1 MFTHKNDI
9 LLTPIEYLKG
19 VGPHRGEVL
28 RKELEIHT
36 FGDLLTHYPF
46 RYMDRSSF
54 VKVNLIPEDGAY
66 VQIIGKITFSEIVGT
81 GRGRRLVAT
90 FKDETGMLELVWFQG
105 ISWMEKVVANG
116 GLFLVYGK
124 AVRFNGYWSMTHPD
138 MDKLESLSLDQFP
151 NFQPVYSS
159 TEKLKAKSLAGR
171 NYVKLVQTLF
181 SQLSQK
187 DIIENLPN
195 DMITQHQLMPRYEAF
210 VQIHFPSD
218 QILLQKAIHRLKFEE
233 LFVHQI
239 GICKLKLNQ
248 KFIHGYRFTKV
259 GDIFNRF
266 YSTYLPFELTDDQ
279 KTVLRE
285 IRQDT
290 QTGAQMNRLLQ
301 GDVGSGKTIVALLCM
316 LLAIDNGFQ
325 ACMMAPT
332 EILAQQ
338 HYVGIKELLKDMP
351 IHVEY
356 LTGNIKGK
364 ARKEVLKQ
372 LANGDIQ
379 ILIGTHALIE
389 DPVVFNNLGLSIIDE
404 QHRFGVAQRAKLWK
418 KNTLPPHVLVMTAT
432 PIPRTLA
439 MTSYGDLDVSVIKNL
454 PPGRK
459 PITTIHRNEIHRAK
473 VMDFIRHEIDQGRQ
487 AYVVYPL
494 IQESEKMDYENLTTG
509 YEQVKQFFHAHTY
522 NICMVHGKMPQDEK
536 EQNMNAFIK
545 GNAHIMVAT
554 TVIEVGVNVPNA
566 SVMLIESA
574 ERFGLSQLHQLR
586 GRVGRGADKS
596 YCILLTSSKITS
608 NGKERMMTMVNET
621 SGFAIA
627 EKDLE
632 LRGPG
637 EIDGTRQSGALDL
650 HIADIVKDVNLM
662 ELTRNVAITLLK
674 QDPDLIMDSNRNL
687 KDFLLT
693 RKDKEVWSRIS

>member
-19 VGPHRGEVL
+19 VGPQRGELL
-28 RKELEIHT
+28 RKELGIHT
-36 FGDLLTHYPF
+36 FGDMLTHYPF

-54 VKVNLIPEDGAY
+54 IKIKDIPEDGAF
-66 VQIIGKITFSEIVGT
+66 VQIIGKIIFSEIVGT
-81 GRGRRLVAT
+81 ARARRLVAS
-90 FKDETGMLELVWFQG
+90 FKDDTGMIELVWFQG
-105 ISWMEKVVANG
+105 ISWLEKVVANG
-116 GLFLVYGK
+116 GHFLVYGK
-124 AVRFNGYWSMTHPD
+124 AVRFNGFWSITHPEL
-138 MDKLESLSLDQFP
+138 DKLESVSQDQFQA
-151 NFQPVYSS
+151 FQPVYPSS
-159 TEKLKAKSLAGR
+159 EKLRVRSLSGR
-171 NYVKLVQTLF
+171 NYVKLVQGLF
-181 SQLSQK
+181 SMLHATNMPEILPS
-187 DIIENLPN
+187 DVVSHFNL
-195 DMITQHQLMPRYEAF
+195 LPRYEA
-210 VQIHFPSD
+210 VCAIHFPPD
-218 QILLQKAIHRLKFEE
+218 QGVLQRAVFRLKFEE

-248 KFIHGYRFTKV
+248 KYVHGFRFEKV
-259 GDIFNRF
+259 GDLFNQF

-279 KTVLRE
+279 KKVLRE
-285 IRQDT
+285 IRLDT

-325 ACMMAPT
+325 ACLMAPT

-338 HYVGIKELLKDMP
+338 HFIGITDLLKDMP
-351 IHVEY
+351 ICVSY
-356 LTGNIKGK
+356 LSGNIKGK
-364 ARKEVLKQ
+364 ARKEVLRQ
-372 LANGDIQ
+372 LSLGEIH

-389 DPVVFNNLGLSIIDE
+389 DPVIFKNLGLCIIDE

-418 KNTLPPHVLVMTAT
+418 KNVLPPHVLVMTAT

-439 MTSYGDLDVSVIKNL
+439 MTSYGDLEVSVIKQL

-473 VMDFIRHEIDQGRQ
+473 VMDFIRHEVDQGRQ
-487 AYVVYPL
+487 AYIVYPL
-494 IQESEKMDYENLTTG
+494 IQESEKVDYENLEAG

-522 NICMVHGKMPQDEK
+522 NICKVHGKMPLEDK

-596 YCILLTSSKITS
+596 YCILLTSSKLT
-608 NGKERMMTMVNET
+608 NTGRERMETMVNET

-637 EIDGTRQSGALDL
+637 EIDGTRQSGTLDL
-650 HIADIVKDVNLM
+650 HLADIVKDVALM
-662 ELTRNVAITLLK
+662 EITRNAAIVILK
-674 QDPDLIMDSNRNL
+674 EDPDLLLPQNQNL
-687 KDFLLT
+687 RLHLLSK
-693 RKDKEVWSRIS
+693 KDKEIWSRIS